1 MPQKERG
8 KTQKVK
14 LWSGTLPEM
23 QTLRQVPLNPAQ
35 ELTILGMKM
44 FLLGNLWEKTCQ
56 LKRSSE
62 NKHYSESD
70 FVALAVAC
78 DMAENDCIK
87 AGIPIRVVY
96 ATSRK
101 ALDQG

>member
-1 MPQKERG
+1 MPQRKE
-8 KTQKVK
+8 KTLKIK

-23 QTLRQVPLNPAQ
+23 TPIRQVPLDSAQ

-44 FLLGNLWEKTCQ
+44 FLLGELWEKTCK

-62 NKHYSESD
+62 NRHSPEGE

-78 DMAENDCIK
+78 DMAENDCIR

-96 ATSRK
+96 ETARK
-101 ALDQG
+101 ALSQG